1 MAKKK
6 VVSIS
11 LETGEVTAVRYEDI
25 SEESRKRLS
34 DMQKVYTN
42 KFYRS
47 MREAILSEERKG
59 TVNV

>member
-25 SEESRKRLS
+25 SEESRKKLS
-34 DMQKVYTN
+34 DLQKVHCS
-42 KFYRS
+42 KFYKS
-47 MREAILSEERKG
+47 MREDILFSQKR
-59 TVNV
+59 